1 MFYNFGD
8 RDMRKVK
15 LVVETSLHPKSLQMV
30 IQEAV
35 VNPTGFITK
44 VEVEE
49 EEYDNF
55 GEESFLKSLYNRDDI
70 IDLKERH
77 QNKIVDLTETERLEA
92 KIDKLEVE
100 QKQVAFVDPTPNM
113 PGMMPEACSLGGG

>member
-1 MFYNFGD
+1 
-8 RDMRKVK
+8 MRKVR

-30 IQEAV
+30 LQEAV

-49 EEYDNF
+49 EDYDSF
-55 GEESFLKSLYNRDDI
+55 GEESFRKSLYNRDDI

-92 KIDKLEVE
+92 EIEKLEVE
-100 QKQVAFVDPTPNM
+100 KKQVAFVDPTPNM

>member
-30 IQEAV
+30 LQEAV

-49 EEYDNF
+49 EENDNF